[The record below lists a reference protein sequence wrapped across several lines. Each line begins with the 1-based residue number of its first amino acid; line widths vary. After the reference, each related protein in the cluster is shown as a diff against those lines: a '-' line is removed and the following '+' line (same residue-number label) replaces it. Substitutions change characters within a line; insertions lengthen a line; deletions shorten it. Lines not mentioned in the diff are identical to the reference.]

1 MKIGILV
8 WQLDIKGG
16 TQRQVLE
23 LARYLSMTNHK
34 VVIYA
39 YLFDKEGCYPELC
52 EGLDIRYVKLNR
64 DSTASDYP
72 SRSVEY
78 FYKYWLFFWG
88 IKHKQLLRIIDDDI
102 DVLNPHD
109 SGTYVTAGLWREK
122 YKRPVVWMM
131 NDMPLYK
138 WNTGHL
144 PKTIGYHFRSRYR
157 KYIQKFDKIIVLDNL
172 NRNLLMKNFHMESV
186 VVRSGL
192 DINSF
197 RYVERGNK
205 QKYTIFMLSVLFP
218 HRRVEDGVLALSHLN
233 SLGHDVSIEHVGALD
248 RDKRYTRKIKRLVK
262 RLGLEDR
269 VRFHGPVSHDRLLQ
283 FFQRLDI
290 FLFPNNPQ
298 TWGLSVFEA
307 MASGMPVVPTAGC
320 GAAEILT
327 DGENAVIVDPNSP
340 QQIARAIARLISNQ
354 KFKDQLARNAY
365 DFVSN
370 NISWERYSKELL
382 THLEAVYRQ

>member
-1 MKIGILV
+1 
-8 WQLDIKGG
+8 
-16 TQRQVLE
+16 
-23 LARYLSMTNHK
+23 
-34 VVIYA
+34 
-39 YLFDKEGCYPELC
+39 
-52 EGLDIRYVKLNR
+52 
-64 DSTASDYP
+64 
-72 SRSVEY
+72 
-78 FYKYWLFFWG
+78 
-88 IKHKQLLRIIDDDI
+88 
-102 DVLNPHD
+102 
-109 SGTYVTAGLWREK
+109 
-122 YKRPVVWMM
+122 
-131 NDMPLYK
+131 
-138 WNTGHL
+138 
-144 PKTIGYHFRSRYR
+144 
-157 KYIQKFDKIIVLDNL
+157 
-172 NRNLLMKNFHMESV
+172 
-186 VVRSGL
+186 
-192 DINSF
+192 
-197 RYVERGNK
+197 
-205 QKYTIFMLSVLFP
+205 MLSVLFP

-307 MASGMPVVPTAGC
+307 MASGMPVVLTAGC

-327 DGENAVIVDPNSP
+327 DGENAVIVEPNSP